1 MTQASYDYIIV
12 GAGSAG
18 CVLANRLSANGRFQ
32 VLLLEAGPADR
43 NPWIHIPIG
52 YGKLIHNPSVNWC
65 YQTEPEPETADRPI
79 FWPRGKVL
87 GGSSSINGLV
97 YIRGQQQDYDAWAAA
112 GCDGWSYDEVL
123 PYFRRSERQ
132 QRGGDRYHG
141 TEGPLGVSDLDE
153 RNLLC
158 ESFIDSARE
167 LGIAHNPDFNGERQ
181 EGVGYFQLTTW
192 RGLRSSTAT
201 AFLRPARK
209 RPNLHVRTGVQALR
223 IVIEGGTARAVDCLV
238 RGRETTFSV
247 RREILISAGAINSP
261 HLLQVS
267 GVGPESLLE
276 EHAIPV
282 RVPLP
287 GVGSNLQDHYQVRH
301 ILRSRLPITLND
313 RLAGPGGKLAVGLEY
328 LLRRRGPLTVGAG
341 QVGAFVRVLPESRRP
356 DVQFHVMPFSA
367 DAPGKG
373 LHRFSGFTAS
383 VCQLR
388 PASRGTVRLRSADPL
403 VPPEIRAGYLTEPED
418 CRTIVEALKLSRRI
432 AATAPLADLI
442 DGEFLP
448 GSDVQGEDALLDC
461 ARATGGS
468 IFHPAGTCAMGTD
481 ALAVVDPR
489 CRVHGVSGLRVVDA
503 SVMPQ
508 LVSGNTNAPVIMIA
522 ERVAD
527 WILER

>member
-1 MTQASYDYIIV
+1 MTQASFDYIIV

-18 CVLANRLSANGRFQ
+18 CVLANRLSADGRTR

-43 NPWIHIPIG
+43 DPWIHIPIG
-52 YGKLIHNPSVNWC
+52 YGKLIHKPSVNWC
-65 YQTEPEPETADRPI
+65 YQTEPEPSTADRAI

-97 YIRGQQQDYDAWAAA
+97 YIRGQRQDYDGWAEA
-112 GCDGWSYDEVL
+112 GCHGWSYDEVL

-132 QRGGDRYHG
+132 QRGSNGYHG
-141 TEGPLGVSDLDE
+141 TDGPLGVSDLDE

-158 ESFIDSARE
+158 ESFITSANR
-167 LGIAHNPDFNGERQ
+167 LGIDSNPDFNGEGQ
-181 EGVGYFQLTTW
+181 DGVGYFQLTTW
-192 RGLRSSTAT
+192 NGFRSSAAT

-209 RPNLHVRTGVQALR
+209 RRNLRVLTNAQVLQ
-223 IVIEGGTARAVDCLV
+223 IVIDGGKARGVHYRLDGHERTVSA
-238 RGRETTFSV
+238 
-247 RREILISAGAINSP
+247 RREVVVCAGAINSP
-261 HLLQVS
+261 QLLQLS
-267 GVGPESLLE
+267 GVGPAELLE
-276 EHAIPV
+276 EHGIPC

-287 GVGSNLQDHYQVRH
+287 GVGGNLQDHYQVRH
-301 ILRSRLPITLND
+301 ILRSRQPITLND
-313 RLAGPGGKLAVGLEY
+313 RLATLTGKLAVGLEY

-341 QVGAFVRVLPESRRP
+341 QVGAFVRVLPESQRP

-388 PASRGTVRLRSADPL
+388 PASRGSVRLRSADPL
-403 VPPEIRAGYLTEPED
+403 APPAIHAGYLTRPED

-432 AATAPLADLI
+432 AATPPLADLI

-448 GSDVQGEDALLDC
+448 GSDVQGDEALLDC
-461 ARATGGS
+461 ARSTGGS
-468 IFHPAGTCAMGTD
+468 IFHPAGTCAMGSG

-489 CRVHGVSGLRVVDA
+489 CRVHGVQGLRVVDA

-508 LVSGNTNAPVIMIA
+508 LVSGNTNAPVIMMA

-527 WILER
+527 WILEG